1 MKILKVNKLRGPNI
15 WANYPV
21 LEAWVDLEEMK
32 DTSSEMIPGF
42 NERLMGWL
50 PTMVE
55 HRCSIGERGGFFIRL
70 RRGTY
75 MAHILEHVTLELQ
88 SLAGTPVGFGRAR
101 ETNTDGI
108 YKVAIAYKEEKLG
121 LACLDRAFELIQAAI
136 HDTPYDV
143 QKVVA
148 ELKDY
153 AYDVC
158 LGPSTRSIVEAAK
171 AKNIPWRRL
180 NEGSLV
186 QLGYGV
192 HQRRICTAET
202 DSTSAIA
209 ESIAQDKELTR
220 SLLRSIGIPTPE
232 GCSVESAEEA
242 WEAAEDIGLPV
253 VVKPQYGN
261 HGRGVATN
269 LQTREQVVAAYNAAR
284 EEGRSIIVERHAPG
298 DDYRMLVVGGKLVA
312 AARREPAHV
321 IGDGQS
327 TVQKLVDKVNE
338 DPRRSDGH
346 ATSLSLIKI
355 DTVALGV
362 LLEQGMTPDT
372 IPPVGKKVLIRRNA
386 NLSTGGTAADVTD
399 QVHPDVA
406 RHAIEAAKIIGL
418 DIAGVDIVAQDISQ
432 PLQGQRGVIVEV
444 NAGPGLRM
452 HIEPSSGSPR
462 PVGESIIEM
471 MYPGPSNGRIPI
483 VSVTGVNGKTTTTR
497 LIAHIVAST
506 GKKVG
511 MTCTD
516 GIYVGGR
523 RIDSGDC
530 SGPQSGRSVLMN
542 PFVEAAV
549 LETARGGILR
559 EGLGF
564 DFCDVGIVTNIG
576 EGDHLGLSDIET
588 IEQLA
593 KVKRCVI
600 EAVHKSG
607 YGVLKAND
615 PLTAEM
621 AEKCKGR
628 VIFFAI
634 DENDPVLSDHRFKG
648 QRVVFVRNGM
658 IIIAE
663 GAEETALT
671 TLDKIPLT
679 HQGRILFQVENV
691 LASVAACWGV
701 GLSIPQIVIGLESFS
716 AHMDKVPGRFNL
728 LDVHGATV
736 VADYGHNSSSLLAII
751 EALGQFPHGHR
762 TVVYSAAGD
771 RRDIDMIR
779 QGEILADHFDRVI
792 LYEDQYLRGRKP
804 GEISSIF
811 KRGMDSGKRVK
822 EVYDFI
828 GWDKAVEHAL
838 TLIKAGDLMLLQA
851 DTIDETVQYL
861 QRAIEHNQLGREI
874 DLNSALESN
883 PSAQASSQESNP
895 ATNLGN
901 KATSNNSAS

>member
-55 HRCSIGERGGFFIRL
+55 HRCSIGERGGFFVRL

-88 SLAGTPVGFGRAR
+88 SLSGTPVGFGRAR

-108 YKVAIAYKEEKLG
+108 YKVAIAYKEEKLA
-121 LACLDRAFELIQAAI
+121 LACLDKAFELIQAAI
-136 HDTPYDV
+136 HDTPLDV
-143 QKVVA
+143 NAVVS
-148 ELKDY
+148 ELKEY

-158 LGPSTRSIVEAAK
+158 LGPSTRSIVDAAK

-220 SLLRSIGIPTPE
+220 TLLRSIGIPTPE
-232 GCSVESAEEA
+232 GRSVESAEDA

-269 LQTREQVVAAYNAAR
+269 LQTREQVVAAYEAAR
-284 EEGRSIIVERHAPG
+284 QEGRSIVVERHAPG

-327 TVQKLVDKVNE
+327 TVQKLIDKVNE

-346 ATSLSLIKI
+346 STSLSLIKI
-355 DTVALGV
+355 DAVALGV
-362 LLEQGMTPDT
+362 LMDQGMTPDT

-406 RHAIEAAKIIGL
+406 RHAIEAARIIGL
-418 DIAGVDIVAQDISQ
+418 DIAGVDMVVQDISQ

-471 MYPGPSNGRIPI
+471 MYPGQTNGRIPI
-483 VSVTGVNGKTTTTR
+483 ISITGVNGKTTTTR
-497 LIAHIVAST
+497 LTAHIVAST

-530 SGPQSGRSVLMN
+530 SGPQSARSVLMN

-593 KVKRCVI
+593 KVKRCII
-600 EAVHKSG
+600 EAVHKNG
-607 YGVLKAND
+607 FGVLKAND

-634 DENDPVLSDHRFKG
+634 DENDPVLSDHRLKG

-658 IIIAE
+658 IVIAE

-691 LASVAACWGV
+691 LASVAACWGA
-701 GLSIPQIVIGLESFS
+701 GLSIAQIVIGLESFS

-771 RRDIDMIR
+771 RRDVDMIR
-779 QGEILADHFDRVI
+779 QGEILADHFDRII

-828 GWDKAVEHAL
+828 GWEKAVEHAL
-838 TLIKAGDLMLLQA
+838 TLIQAGDLMLLQA

-861 QRAIEHNQLGREI
+861 QRAMEHNQLGREI
-874 DLNSALESN
+874 DLNSALETKPTAHS
-883 PSAQASSQESNP
+883 PSPDSVP
-895 ATNLGN
+895 ADPVTN
-901 KATSNNSAS
+901 KATSDKSAT

>member
-55 HRCSIGERGGFFIRL
+55 HRCSIGERGGFFVRL

-108 YKVAIAYKEEKLG
+108 YKVAIAFKEEKLA

-136 HDTPYDV
+136 NDTPYDV
-143 QKVVA
+143 AKVAA
-148 ELKDY
+148 ELKEF

-158 LGPSTRSIVEAAK
+158 LGPSTRSIVDAAK
-171 AKNIPWRRL
+171 AKSIPWRRL

-186 QLGYGV
+186 QLGYGI

-232 GCSVESAEEA
+232 GRAVESAEDA

-269 LQTREQVVAAYNAAR
+269 LQSQEQVIAAYNAAR
-284 EEGRSIIVERHAPG
+284 EEGRSIVVERHAPG

-321 IGDGQS
+321 VGDGQS
-327 TVQKLVDKVNE
+327 TVQKLIDKVNE

-346 ATSLSLIKI
+346 STSLSLIKI
-355 DTVALGV
+355 DAVALGV
-362 LLEQGMTPDT
+362 LLAQGMTPDT
-372 IPPVGKKVLIRRNA
+372 IPPVGKKVLVRRNA

-399 QVHPDVA
+399 EVHPDVA
-406 RHAIEAAKIIGL
+406 RHAIEAARVVGL
-418 DIAGVDIVAQDISQ
+418 DIAGVDMVAQDISQ

-452 HIEPSSGSPR
+452 HIEPSSGKPR
-462 PVGESIIEM
+462 PVGESILDM
-471 MYPGPSNGRIPI
+471 MFPGTSNGRIPI
-483 VSVTGVNGKTTTTR
+483 ISVTGVNGKTTTTR
-497 LIAHIVAST
+497 LIAHLVASS

-530 SGPQSGRSVLMN
+530 SGPQSARSVLMN

-588 IEQLA
+588 IEQLS
-593 KVKRCVI
+593 KVKRCII
-600 EAVHKSG
+600 EAVHKNG
-607 YGVLKAND
+607 FGVLKAND

-634 DENDPVLSDHRFKG
+634 DENDPVLTNHRVKG
-648 QRVVFVRNGM
+648 ERVVFVRNGR
-658 IIIAE
+658 IFTAE
-663 GAEETALT
+663 GAEETPLT
-671 TLDKIPLT
+671 TLDQIPLT
-679 HQGRILFQVENV
+679 HQGRIQFQVENV

-701 GLSIPQIVIGLESFS
+701 GMSVEQIVLGLESFS

-728 LDVHGATV
+728 LEVHGATV
-736 VADYGHNSSSLLAII
+736 IADYGHNSSSLLAII
-751 EALGQFPHGHR
+751 EALEQFPHSHR

-822 EVYDFI
+822 EVYDFV
-828 GWDKAVEHAL
+828 GWEKAVEHAL
-838 TLIKAGDLMLLQA
+838 NLIKAGELMLLQA

-874 DLNSALESN
+874 DLNSALDANPTAQSPDQGSSASAPVSN
-883 PSAQASSQESNP
+883 PSSSKRSVN
-895 ATNLGN
+895 
-901 KATSNNSAS
+901 

>member
-55 HRCSIGERGGFFIRL
+55 HRCSIGERGGFFVRL

-108 YKVAIAYKEEKLG
+108 YKVAIAYKEEKLA

-136 HDTPYDV
+136 NDTPYDV
-143 QKVVA
+143 AKVTA
-148 ELKDY
+148 ELREF

-158 LGPSTRSIVEAAK
+158 LGPSTRSIVDAAK
-171 AKNIPWRRL
+171 ARSIPWRRL

-186 QLGYGV
+186 QLGYGI

-232 GCSVESAEEA
+232 GRAVESAEDA

-269 LQTREQVVAAYNAAR
+269 LQSQEQVIAAYNAAR
-284 EEGRSIIVERHAPG
+284 EEGRSIVVERHAPG

-327 TVQKLVDKVNE
+327 TVQKLIDKVNE

-346 ATSLSLIKI
+346 STSLSLIKI
-355 DTVALGV
+355 DAVALGV
-362 LLEQGMTPDT
+362 LLAQGMTPDT
-372 IPPVGKKVLIRRNA
+372 IPPVGKKVLVRRNA

-399 QVHPDVA
+399 EVHPDVA
-406 RHAIEAAKIIGL
+406 RHAIEAARVVGL

-452 HIEPSSGSPR
+452 HIEPSSGKPR
-462 PVGESIIEM
+462 PVGESIIDM
-471 MYPGPSNGRIPI
+471 MFPGTSNGRIPI

-497 LIAHIVAST
+497 LIAHLVAST

-530 SGPQSGRSVLMN
+530 SGPQSARSVLMN

-588 IEQLA
+588 IEQLS
-593 KVKRCVI
+593 KVKRCII
-600 EAVHKSG
+600 EAVHKNG
-607 YGVLKAND
+607 FGVLKAND

-634 DENDPVLSDHRFKG
+634 DENDPVLTNHRVKG
-648 QRVVFVRNGM
+648 ERVVFVRNGR
-658 IIIAE
+658 IFTAE
-663 GAEETALT
+663 GAEETPLT
-671 TLDKIPLT
+671 TLDQIPLT
-679 HQGRILFQVENV
+679 HQGRIQFQVENV

-701 GLSIPQIVIGLESFS
+701 GMSVEQIVLGLESFS

-728 LDVHGATV
+728 LEVHGATV

-751 EALGQFPHGHR
+751 EALEQFPHSHR

-822 EVYDFI
+822 EVYDFV
-828 GWDKAVEHAL
+828 GWEKAVEHAL
-838 TLIKAGDLMLLQA
+838 NLIKAGELMLLQA

-874 DLNSALESN
+874 DLNSALDAN
-883 PSAQASSQESNP
+883 PTAQSSDHGS
-895 ATNLGN
+895 
-901 KATSNNSAS
+901 SASAPVSNSSPSKRSVN

>member
-21 LEAWVDLEEMK
+21 LEAWIDLEEMK

-55 HRCSIGERGGFFIRL
+55 HRCSIGERGGFFVRL

-88 SLAGTPVGFGRAR
+88 SLSGTPVGFGRAR

-108 YKVAIAYKEEKLG
+108 YKVAIAFKEEKLA
-121 LACLDRAFELIQAAI
+121 LACLDKAFELIQAAI
-136 HDTPYDV
+136 HGTEFDV
-143 QKVVA
+143 PKVVE
-148 ELKDY
+148 ELKEY

-171 AKNIPWRRL
+171 AKSIPWRRL

-202 DSTSAIA
+202 DTTSAIA

-220 SLLRSIGIPTPE
+220 TLLRSIGIPTPE
-232 GCSVESAEEA
+232 GRGVENAEDA

-269 LQTREQVVAAYNAAR
+269 LQTRDQVIAAYTAAR
-284 EEGRSIIVERHAPG
+284 EEGRSIVVERHAPG

-327 TVQKLVDKVNE
+327 TVQKLIDKVNE

-346 ATSLSLIKI
+346 STSLSLIKI
-355 DTVALGV
+355 DAVALGV
-362 LLEQGMTPDT
+362 LLDQGMTPDT

-406 RHAIEAAKIIGL
+406 RHAIEAARIVGL
-418 DIAGVDIVAQDISQ
+418 DIAGVDMVAQDISQ

-471 MYPGPSNGRIPI
+471 MYPGNSNGRIPI
-483 VSVTGVNGKTTTTR
+483 ISITGVNGKTTTTR
-497 LIAHIVAST
+497 LTAHIIASS

-530 SGPQSGRSVLMN
+530 SGPQSARSVLMN

-576 EGDHLGLSDIET
+576 EGDHLGLADIET

-600 EAVHKSG
+600 EAVHKDG
-607 YGVLKAND
+607 FGVLKAND

-634 DENDPVLSDHRFKG
+634 DENDPVLTDHRLKG

-658 IIIAE
+658 IVIAE
-663 GAEETALT
+663 GADETALT
-671 TLDKIPLT
+671 ILDKIPLT

-691 LASVAACWGV
+691 LASVAACWGA
-701 GLSIPQIVIGLESFS
+701 GMSIAQIVIGLETFS

-751 EALGQFPHGHR
+751 EALEQFPQTHR

-828 GWDKAVEHAL
+828 GWEKAVEHAL
-838 TLIKAGDLMLLQA
+838 TLIKPGDLMLLQA

-861 QRAIEHNQLGREI
+861 QRAMEHQQLGREI
-874 DLNSALESN
+874 DLNSALDSN
-883 PSAQASSQESNP
+883 ATPRVGAQEATPSVP
-895 ATNLGN
+895 ATN
-901 KATSNNSAS
+901 KVTSNKSAT

>member
-55 HRCSIGERGGFFIRL
+55 HRCSIGERGGFFVRL

-88 SLAGTPVGFGRAR
+88 SLSGTPVGFGRAR

-108 YKVAIAYKEEKLG
+108 YKVAIAYKEEKLA
-121 LACLDRAFELIQAAI
+121 LACLDKAFELIQAAI
-136 HDTPYDV
+136 NGTDFDV
-143 QKVVA
+143 SKVVE
-148 ELKDY
+148 ELKEY

-158 LGPSTRSIVEAAK
+158 LGPSTRSIVDAAK

-220 SLLRSIGIPTPE
+220 TLLRSIGIPTPE
-232 GCSVESAEEA
+232 GRGVENAEDA

-269 LQTREQVVAAYNAAR
+269 LQTRDQVIAAYTAAR
-284 EEGRSIIVERHAPG
+284 EEGRSIVVERHAPG
-298 DDYRMLVVGGKLVA
+298 DDYRMLVVGGRLVA

-327 TVQKLVDKVNE
+327 TVQKLIDKVNE

-346 ATSLSLIKI
+346 STSLSLIKI
-355 DTVALGV
+355 DAVALGV
-362 LLEQGMTPDT
+362 LLDQGMTPDT

-406 RHAIEAAKIIGL
+406 RHAIEAARIVGL
-418 DIAGVDIVAQDISQ
+418 DIAGVDMVVQDISQ

-471 MYPGPSNGRIPI
+471 MYPGQSNGRIPI
-483 VSVTGVNGKTTTTR
+483 ISITGVNGKTTTTR
-497 LIAHIVAST
+497 LTAHIIAST

-530 SGPQSGRSVLMN
+530 SGPQSARSVLMN

-576 EGDHLGLSDIET
+576 EGDHLGLADIET

-600 EAVHKSG
+600 EAVHKDG
-607 YGVLKAND
+607 FGVLKAND
-615 PLTAEM
+615 PCTAEM

-634 DENDPVLSDHRFKG
+634 DENDPVLTDHRLKG

-658 IIIAE
+658 IVIAE
-663 GAEETALT
+663 GADETALT

-691 LASVAACWGV
+691 LASVAACWGA
-701 GLSIPQIVIGLESFS
+701 GMSIAQIVIGLETFS

-751 EALGQFPHGHR
+751 EALGQFPQTHR

-828 GWDKAVEHAL
+828 GWEKAVEHAL
-838 TLIKAGDLMLLQA
+838 TLIKSGDLMLLQA

-861 QRAIEHNQLGREI
+861 QRAMEHNQLGREI
-874 DLNSALESN
+874 DLNSALDANTTQRSG
-883 PSAQASSQESNP
+883 AQESTTSVP
-895 ATNLGN
+895 LTN
-901 KATSNNSAS
+901 KATTNKSAT

>member
-21 LEAWVDLEEMK
+21 LEAWIDLEEMK

-108 YKVAIAYKEEKLG
+108 YKVAIAYKEERLA
-121 LACLDRAFELIQAAI
+121 LACLDKAFELIQAAI
-136 HDTPYDV
+136 HDTPFDV
-143 QKVVA
+143 TKVVA
-148 ELKDY
+148 ELKEY

-158 LGPSTRSIVEAAK
+158 LGPSTRSIVDAAK
-171 AKNIPWRRL
+171 SKSIPWRRL

-220 SLLRSIGIPTPE
+220 TLLRSIGIPTPE
-232 GCSVESAEEA
+232 GRSVESAEDA

-269 LQTREQVVAAYNAAR
+269 LQSREQVMAAYNAAR
-284 EEGRSIIVERHAPG
+284 EEGRSIVVERHAPG

-327 TVQKLVDKVNE
+327 TVQKLIDKVNE

-346 ATSLSLIKI
+346 STSLSLIKI
-355 DTVALGV
+355 DAVALGV
-362 LLEQGMTPDT
+362 LLDQGMTPDT

-386 NLSTGGTAADVTD
+386 NLSTGGTASDVTD
-399 QVHPDVA
+399 QLHPDVA
-406 RHAIEAAKIIGL
+406 RHAIEAARIVGL

-462 PVGESIIEM
+462 PVGDAIIEM
-471 MYPGPSNGRIPI
+471 MFPAENNGRIPI
-483 VSVTGVNGKTTTTR
+483 ISVTGVNGKTTTTR
-497 LIAHIVAST
+497 LIAHMVASA

-530 SGPQSGRSVLMN
+530 SGPQSARSILMN

-564 DFCDVGIVTNIG
+564 DFCDVGIVTNVG

-600 EAVHKSG
+600 EAVHKNG
-607 YGVLKAND
+607 FGVLKAND

-634 DENDPVLSDHRFKG
+634 DENDPVLTDHRIKG
-648 QRVVFVRNGM
+648 QRVVFVRSGM

-691 LASVAACWGV
+691 LAGVAACWGAGMSV
-701 GLSIPQIVIGLESFS
+701 SQIVIGLESFS

-728 LDVHGATV
+728 LEVHGATV

-751 EALGQFPHGHR
+751 EALGNFPHGHR

-779 QGEILADHFDRVI
+779 QGEILADHFDRII

-804 GEISSIF
+804 GEISAIF

-828 GWDKAVEHAL
+828 GWEKAFEHAL
-838 TLIKAGDLMLLQA
+838 TLIQAGDLMLLQA
-851 DTIDETVQYL
+851 DTIDDTVQYL
-861 QRAIEHNQLGREI
+861 QRAMEHNQLGREI
-874 DLNSALESN
+874 DLTSALETN
-883 PSAQASSQESNP
+883 PTTGSSTHESAP
-895 ATNLGN
+895 AVPVGN
-901 KATSNNSAS
+901 KSTANK